1 VANEDAGPEATPAAE
16 EKRRPRAA
24 GARKPGAV
32 ARAIER
38 CRAWTERISLPPADW
53 RTFGWGLLVLILLA
67 FIIRNWAPVRINLF
81 GWYVDA
87 PRAIVFAIIFL
98 LGMLTAWLLEVR
110 GRKAAESE
118 AEAETAAAADA
129 GETAEEAEAVEAE
142 AMEAEG
148 VEFEE
153 VELAGG
159 DDDLAA
165 EPTFGDED
173 TSVPR
178 ARS

>member
-1 VANEDAGPEATPAAE
+1 
-16 EKRRPRAA
+16 
-24 GARKPGAV
+24 
-32 ARAIER
+32 
-38 CRAWTERISLPPADW
+38 
-53 RTFGWGLLVLILLA
+53 
-67 FIIRNWAPVRINLF
+67 
-81 GWYVDA
+81 
-87 PRAIVFAIIFL
+87 
-98 LGMLTAWLLEVR
+98 
-110 GRKAAESE
+110 
-118 AEAETAAAADA
+118 
-129 GETAEEAEAVEAE
+129 
-142 AMEAEG
+142 MEAEG